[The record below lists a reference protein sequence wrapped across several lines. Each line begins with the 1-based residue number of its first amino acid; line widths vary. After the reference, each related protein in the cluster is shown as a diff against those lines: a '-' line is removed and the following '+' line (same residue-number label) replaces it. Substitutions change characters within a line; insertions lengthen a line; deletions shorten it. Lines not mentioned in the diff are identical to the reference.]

1 MSTSSCV
8 QPLSCD
14 EALLDVTGLGD
25 PSDIAAR
32 LRACIYEATQCS
44 ASAGECVSVV
54 YVDLAFG

>member
-32 LRACIYEATQCS
+32 LRARIYEATQCS

-54 YVDLAFG
+54 FL